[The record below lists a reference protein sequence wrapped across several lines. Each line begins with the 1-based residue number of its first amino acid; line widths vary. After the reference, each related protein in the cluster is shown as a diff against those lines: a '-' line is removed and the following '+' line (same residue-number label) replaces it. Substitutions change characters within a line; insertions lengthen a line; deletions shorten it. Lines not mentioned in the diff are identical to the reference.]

1 MRRILALILA
11 LCMAFALAACG
22 SEPAATESEAPEVDP
37 KEAAE
42 AVIASL
48 TVPEDIDPAAVQ
60 GVEDG
65 VLTVAMECAYA
76 PYNWTQID
84 DSNNGV
90 AISNMS
96 GSYASFTKP
105 SFAPPGILF
114 PIIWTILY
122 LLMGVS
128 SYIVAQSEHPDKLL
142 ALRTYFIQLFFNFMW
157 SILFFGLSNYL
168 LAFFWLLLLIL
179 LIIIMIVRFHKIKP
193 IAAYLQIPYLFWCI
207 FAAILNFAVY
217 LLN

>member
-1 MRRILALILA
+1 MLYYLMKNDRKVRITMNKKDILEIKRR
-11 LCMAFALAACG
+11 FK
-22 SEPAATESEAPEVDP
+22 
-37 KEAAE
+37 KEACTFTRMCGCYVDADRNKITKIGE
-42 AVIASL
+42 TFLNLEGALSAL
-48 TVPEDIDPAAVQ
+48 FT
-60 GVEDG
+60 G
-65 VLTVAMECAYA
+65 
-76 PYNWTQID
+76 
-84 DSNNGV
+84 
-90 AISNMS
+90 NMS

-128 SYIVAQSEHPDKLL
+128 SYIVAQSDHPDKLL

-168 LAFFWLLLLIL
+168 
-179 LIIIMIVRFHKIKP
+179 
-193 IAAYLQIPYLFWCI
+193 QIPYLFWCI

>member
-1 MRRILALILA
+1 MYRNNSFCSGFGFHSTNKSIFIIFLLIP
-11 LCMAFALAACG
+11 LAAG
-22 SEPAATESEAPEVDP
+22 ALSALFT
-37 KEAAE
+37 
-42 AVIASL
+42 
-48 TVPEDIDPAAVQ
+48 
-60 GVEDG
+60 G
-65 VLTVAMECAYA
+65 
-76 PYNWTQID
+76 
-84 DSNNGV
+84 
-90 AISNMS
+90 NMS

-128 SYIVAQSEHPDKLL
+128 SYIVAQSDHPGKLL

-168 LAFFWLLLLIL
+168 
-179 LIIIMIVRFHKIKP
+179 
-193 IAAYLQIPYLFWCI
+193 QIPYLFWCI

>member
-1 MRRILALILA
+1 MKHHSTNKSIFIIFLLIP
-11 LCMAFALAACG
+11 LAAG
-22 SEPAATESEAPEVDP
+22 ALSALFTGN
-37 KEAAE
+37 
-42 AVIASL
+42 I
-48 TVPEDIDPAAVQ
+48 
-60 GVEDG
+60 
-65 VLTVAMECAYA
+65 
-76 PYNWTQID
+76 
-84 DSNNGV
+84 
-90 AISNMS
+90 S
-96 GSYASFTKP
+96 GSYTSFTKP

-128 SYIVAQSEHPDKLL
+128 SYIVAQSDHPDKLL

>member
-1 MRRILALILA
+1 MSISYFFVHTTLSCTIYAPALSFVIFL
-11 LCMAFALAACG
+11 LISLAAG
-22 SEPAATESEAPEVDP
+22 ALSALFT
-37 KEAAE
+37 
-42 AVIASL
+42 
-48 TVPEDIDPAAVQ
+48 
-60 GVEDG
+60 G
-65 VLTVAMECAYA
+65 
-76 PYNWTQID
+76 
-84 DSNNGV
+84 
-90 AISNMS
+90 NMS

-128 SYIVAQSEHPDKLL
+128 SYIAAHSDHPDKLL

-157 SILFFGLSNYL
+157 SILFFGLPN
-168 LAFFWLLLLIL
+168 
-179 LIIIMIVRFHKIKP
+179 
-193 IAAYLQIPYLFWCI
+193 YLQIPYLFWCI

>member
-1 MRRILALILA
+1 MYRNNSFCSGFGFHSTNKSIFIIFLLIP
-11 LCMAFALAACG
+11 LAAG
-22 SEPAATESEAPEVDP
+22 ALSALFT
-37 KEAAE
+37 
-42 AVIASL
+42 
-48 TVPEDIDPAAVQ
+48 
-60 GVEDG
+60 G
-65 VLTVAMECAYA
+65 
-76 PYNWTQID
+76 
-84 DSNNGV
+84 
-90 AISNMS
+90 NMS

-168 LAFFWLLLLIL
+168 
-179 LIIIMIVRFHKIKP
+179 
-193 IAAYLQIPYLFWCI
+193 QIPYLFWCI

>member
-1 MRRILALILA
+1 MSISYFFVHTTLSCTIYAPTLSFIIFLLIP
-11 LCMAFALAACG
+11 LAAG
-22 SEPAATESEAPEVDP
+22 ALSALFT
-37 KEAAE
+37 
-42 AVIASL
+42 
-48 TVPEDIDPAAVQ
+48 
-60 GVEDG
+60 G
-65 VLTVAMECAYA
+65 
-76 PYNWTQID
+76 
-84 DSNNGV
+84 
-90 AISNMS
+90 NMS
-96 GSYASFTKP
+96 GSYASFTKS

-128 SYIVAQSEHPDKLL
+128 SYIVAHSDHPDKLL

-168 LAFFWLLLLIL
+168 
-179 LIIIMIVRFHKIKP
+179 
-193 IAAYLQIPYLFWCI
+193 QIPYLFWCI

>member
-1 MRRILALILA
+1 MKHHSTNKSIFIIFLLIP
-11 LCMAFALAACG
+11 LAAG
-22 SEPAATESEAPEVDP
+22 ALSALFT
-37 KEAAE
+37 
-42 AVIASL
+42 
-48 TVPEDIDPAAVQ
+48 
-60 GVEDG
+60 G
-65 VLTVAMECAYA
+65 
-76 PYNWTQID
+76 
-84 DSNNGV
+84 
-90 AISNMS
+90 NMS

-128 SYIVAQSEHPDKLL
+128 SYIVAQSDHPDKHL

-168 LAFFWLLLLIL
+168 
-179 LIIIMIVRFHKIKP
+179 
-193 IAAYLQIPYLFWCI
+193 QIPYLFWCI

>member
-1 MRRILALILA
+1 MKHHSTNKRIFIIFLLIP
-11 LCMAFALAACG
+11 LAAG
-22 SEPAATESEAPEVDP
+22 ALSALFT
-37 KEAAE
+37 
-42 AVIASL
+42 
-48 TVPEDIDPAAVQ
+48 
-60 GVEDG
+60 G
-65 VLTVAMECAYA
+65 
-76 PYNWTQID
+76 
-84 DSNNGV
+84 
-90 AISNMS
+90 NMS

-122 LLMGVS
+122 LFMGVS
-128 SYIVAQSEHPDKLL
+128 SYIVAQSDHPGKLL

-168 LAFFWLLLLIL
+168 
-179 LIIIMIVRFHKIKP
+179 
-193 IAAYLQIPYLFWCI
+193 QIPYLFWCI

>member
-11 LCMAFALAACG
+11 LCMVFALAACG

-76 PYNWTQID
+76 PYNWTQVD
-84 DSNNGV
+84 DANDGA

-128 SYIVAQSEHPDKLL
+128 SYIVAQSDHPDKLL

-168 LAFFWLLLLIL
+168 
-179 LIIIMIVRFHKIKP
+179 
-193 IAAYLQIPYLFWCI
+193 QIPYLFWCI

>member
-1 MRRILALILA
+1 MKHHSTNKSIFIIFLLIP
-11 LCMAFALAACG
+11 LAAG
-22 SEPAATESEAPEVDP
+22 ALSALFT
-37 KEAAE
+37 
-42 AVIASL
+42 
-48 TVPEDIDPAAVQ
+48 
-60 GVEDG
+60 G
-65 VLTVAMECAYA
+65 
-76 PYNWTQID
+76 
-84 DSNNGV
+84 
-90 AISNMS
+90 NMS

-122 LLMGVS
+122 LFMGVS
-128 SYIVAQSEHPDKLL
+128 SYIVAQSDHPGKLL

-168 LAFFWLLLLIL
+168 
-179 LIIIMIVRFHKIKP
+179 
-193 IAAYLQIPYLFWCI
+193 QIPYLLWCI

>member
-1 MRRILALILA
+1 MNISYFFVHTTLSCTIYAPALSFIIFL
-11 LCMAFALAACG
+11 LISLAAG
-22 SEPAATESEAPEVDP
+22 ALSALFT
-37 KEAAE
+37 
-42 AVIASL
+42 
-48 TVPEDIDPAAVQ
+48 
-60 GVEDG
+60 G
-65 VLTVAMECAYA
+65 
-76 PYNWTQID
+76 
-84 DSNNGV
+84 
-90 AISNMS
+90 NMS

-128 SYIVAQSEHPDKLL
+128 SYIAAHSDHPDKLL

-168 LAFFWLLLLIL
+168 
-179 LIIIMIVRFHKIKP
+179 
-193 IAAYLQIPYLFWCI
+193 QIPYLFWCI

-217 LLN
+217 LLNQAFFLLFTVNALWKICYTTWWKLQESENYYE

>member
-1 MRRILALILA
+1 MYRNNSFCSGFGFHSTNKSIFIIFLLIP
-11 LCMAFALAACG
+11 LAAG
-22 SEPAATESEAPEVDP
+22 ALSALFT
-37 KEAAE
+37 
-42 AVIASL
+42 
-48 TVPEDIDPAAVQ
+48 
-60 GVEDG
+60 G
-65 VLTVAMECAYA
+65 
-76 PYNWTQID
+76 
-84 DSNNGV
+84 
-90 AISNMS
+90 NMS

-128 SYIVAQSEHPDKLL
+128 SYIVAQSDHPDKLL

-168 LAFFWLLLLIL
+168 
-179 LIIIMIVRFHKIKP
+179 
-193 IAAYLQIPYLFWCI
+193 QIPYLFWCI

>member
-1 MRRILALILA
+1 MKHHSTNKSIFIIFLLIP
-11 LCMAFALAACG
+11 LAAG
-22 SEPAATESEAPEVDP
+22 ALSALFT
-37 KEAAE
+37 
-42 AVIASL
+42 
-48 TVPEDIDPAAVQ
+48 
-60 GVEDG
+60 G
-65 VLTVAMECAYA
+65 
-76 PYNWTQID
+76 
-84 DSNNGV
+84 
-90 AISNMS
+90 NMS

-168 LAFFWLLLLIL
+168 
-179 LIIIMIVRFHKIKP
+179 
-193 IAAYLQIPYLFWCI
+193 QIPYLFWCI
-207 FAAILNFAVY
+207 FAAILM
-217 LLN
+217 LLCAQNAKFFRIKYKNHF

>member
-1 MRRILALILA
+1 MKHHSTNKSIFIIFLLIP
-11 LCMAFALAACG
+11 LAAG
-22 SEPAATESEAPEVDP
+22 ALSALFT
-37 KEAAE
+37 
-42 AVIASL
+42 
-48 TVPEDIDPAAVQ
+48 
-60 GVEDG
+60 G
-65 VLTVAMECAYA
+65 
-76 PYNWTQID
+76 
-84 DSNNGV
+84 
-90 AISNMS
+90 NMS
-96 GSYASFTKP
+96 VSYASFVKP
-105 SFAPPGILF
+105 SFAPPDILF

-128 SYIVAQSEHPDKLL
+128 SYIIAQSDHPDKRP
-142 ALRTYFIQLFFNFMW
+142 ALRTY
-157 SILFFGLSNYL
+157 LSNYL